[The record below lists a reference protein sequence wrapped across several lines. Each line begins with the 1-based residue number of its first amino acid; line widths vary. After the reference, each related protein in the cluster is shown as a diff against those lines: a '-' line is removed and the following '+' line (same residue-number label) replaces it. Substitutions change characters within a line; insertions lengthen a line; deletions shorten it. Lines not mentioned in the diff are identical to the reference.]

1 MTDSRGGRRWRLV
14 RAGTDAVP
22 DSLRRLM
29 SRASRPR
36 LDRVPWRPIGIGA
49 LAVVLLAW
57 LVWASPFL
65 AVRTVS
71 VTGVAL
77 LTEDQVREAADVPIG
92 RPLARV
98 DTDAVRRRVA
108 ALPAALAVRVSR
120 GWPGTLHIAITERTP
135 AVAVKADKVYRIY
148 DANGVMFESVGSV
161 PARVVLIE
169 FPATDHPERPL
180 RDALTVVASLTTQLR
195 AELVKLVV
203 NSPAGIVLMLRKD
216 RVVTW
221 GDAEQSD
228 LKAKVAT
235 ALLAQ
240 KGKQIDVSVPEIVT
254 IQ

>member
-1 MTDSRGGRRWRLV
+1 MTDTGRRRWRLV

-29 SRASRPR
+29 SRAPRPR
-36 LDRVPWRPIGIGA
+36 LDVIPWRVVGLSA
-49 LAVVLLAW
+49 LALALLGW

-65 AVRTVS
+65 AVRTVE

-77 LTEDQVREAADVPIG
+77 LSEDQVREAASVPIG
-92 RPLARV
+92 RPLARI
-98 DTDAVRRRVA
+98 DTDSVRRRVA

-120 GWPGTLHIAITERTP
+120 GWPATLRISVTERTP
-135 AVAVKADKVYRIY
+135 VAAVKHDKLYQVY
-148 DANGVMFESVGSV
+148 DANGVAFESVPNV
-161 PARVVLIE
+161 PAGVVLVE
-169 FPATDHPERPL
+169 FPATDNPERPMRAAL
-180 RDALTVVASLTTQLR
+180 RVVAALTAPLH
-195 AELVKLVV
+195 AELVKLIV

-221 GDAEQSD
+221 GDDEQSD